1 MVVAVKAE
9 AADTCEKHMVG
20 ALHVSW
26 LRCWVRNLYIG
37 VLSCYDV
44 RNPKRVN
51 LNQKEKERCSR

>member
-37 VLSCYDV
+37 DV
-44 RNPKRVN
+44 WNPKRVN